1 MIETDNDLTADLD
14 AMDRDHL
21 PRVMLLRQGGSVKI
35 AHANPALAEW
45 LGAPPGTLDSLDASE
60 VLPGG
65 LPPLSAPVGG
75 IVGDGPIP
83 LTVGIETQRDALAL
97 IYMHH
102 ADARGDWLVVTLLDR
117 AHDAEA
123 LAARDSELAELRAA
137 QQRAAVRMTPWYIV
151 GGIVV
156 AAAMTGAQWA
166 GLDTTALSLILGCL
180 LTLVRSTNS
189 EATGARTA
197 PSEA

>member
-1 MIETDNDLTADLD
+1 MIETDDNDLTADLD

-21 PRVMLLRQGGSVKI
+21 PRVMLLRQGGALTI

-45 LGAPPGTLDSLDASE
+45 LGVPPGTLDSLDARE
-60 VLPGG
+60 VLPGD
-65 LPPLSAPVGG
+65 LPPLSASVGS
-75 IVGDGPIP
+75 IVGDGP
-83 LTVGIETQRDALAL
+83 TQRDALAL

-102 ADARGDWLVVTLLDR
+102 VDARGDWLVVTLLDR